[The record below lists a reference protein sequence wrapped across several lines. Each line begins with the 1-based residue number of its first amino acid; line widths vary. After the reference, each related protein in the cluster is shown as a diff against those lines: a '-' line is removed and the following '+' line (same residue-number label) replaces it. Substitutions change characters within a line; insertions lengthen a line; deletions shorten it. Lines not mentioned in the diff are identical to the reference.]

1 MDENTKTWKLTWMS
15 DNQRSWGLCATPQES
30 VCLQYYRI
38 TDIYLFYL
46 KKKEIEMGSFIG
58 YVLFCHLLS
67 IILKYFE
74 LFCFSCK
81 QINLPSPSLS
91 ALANIFWIWRK
102 WNKKD
107 LLLQC
112 LEVIDLIRKI
122 KNPFKIVWKWLVRS
136 NTNPRPHIML
146 EATPCNF
153 SKLIINAISSSVL
166 ARFIFLIAE
175 TQNK

>member
-1 MDENTKTWKLTWMS
+1 MKKRKHENGHWCLTTRGVEDSVPLLRSQFACSITELQIFIYSIWKKRNWNGLYHWLCSFLSSFVDNSKT
-15 DNQRSWGLCATPQES
+15 
-30 VCLQYYRI
+30 LQ
-38 TDIYLFYL
+38 T
-46 KKKEIEMGSFIG
+46 
-58 YVLFCHLLS
+58 
-67 IILKYFE
+67 
-74 LFCFSCK
+74 FCFSCK

-112 LEVIDLIRKI
+112 LEVIELIRKI
-122 KNPFKIVWKWLVRS
+122 KNPFEMVWKWLVRS

-153 SKLIINAISSSVL
+153 SKLIINAISPSVL